1 MTLNRKQRLLA
12 KAEECEVRAAMAAD
26 KLFEATY
33 YDLALQW
40 RGMAHDL
47 ELIEET
53 KKALARSR
61 PH

>member
-1 MTLNRKQRLLA
+1 
-12 KAEECEVRAAMAAD
+12 MAAD